1 MNNDEVLQLILS
13 KLDGIEQGQK
23 AICDEQK
30 VMNRRLDTLEEG
42 QKAICDEQKVMNRRL
57 DTLEEGQKVIR
68 RDVAQVNRK
77 LDRLSADVGD
87 TLVYI
92 TDNVYTELELLK
104 KAK

>member
-1 MNNDEVLQLILS
+1 
-13 KLDGIEQGQK
+13 
-23 AICDEQK
+23 
-30 VMNRRLDTLEEG
+30 MNRRLDTLEEG
-42 QKAICDEQKVMNRRL
+42 QKAIRDEQKVMNRRL

-92 TDNVYTELELLK
+92 TDSVGTELDLLK

>member
-1 MNNDEVLQLILS
+1 MNSDEVLHLILS
-13 KLDGIEQGQK
+13 KLEGLEQGQK

-30 VMNRRLDTLEEG
+30 VMNRRMDSLEEG
-42 QKAICDEQKVMNRRL
+42 QKA
-57 DTLEEGQKVIR
+57 IR

-87 TLVYI
+87 TLEYI
-92 TDNVYTELELLK
+92 ADNVDTELELLK